1 VLLGLVG
8 LLCYWVGQA
17 TPVERPAGPAEEK
30 EKKRNQADG
39 WLKRVLGPNIELGCQ
54 KNRK

>member
-39 WLKRVLGPNIELGCQ
+39 WLKRVLGPNIELGYQ